1 MALYLCV
8 YPPLNLQPQSN
19 NEKKKIR
26 QIQIEGHFIKSWAV
40 LLKIVKDI
48 KNKGKSEKGLQP
60 REA

>member
-1 MALYLCV
+1 MK
-8 YPPLNLQPQSN
+8 
-19 NEKKKIR
+19 KKKIR